1 MCMNNFSRIWNKQ
14 HGMTTSQFSN
24 TNKLVLGSIL
34 GAIAAILQ
42 SAGLLAGVGYVFST
56 LATGPIILATILSVR
71 IGLLTY
77 ALTPM
82 LLMIIQPTEVFVFLF
97 TTGLLAVGIGIGFKT
112 VKISTLVAVI
122 GGLCLTAGIV
132 ILLTL
137 FNFPVLGP
145 SLTEISVSVVG
156 GVLAFS
162 IAYSWIWMRI
172 SLIGMK
178 YMNRVIV
185 RHIAYEK

>member
-1 MCMNNFSRIWNKQ
+1 MNNFSRIWNKQ

>member
-1 MCMNNFSRIWNKQ
+1 MNDFSRLYNRQ

-24 TNKLVLGSIL
+24 TNKLVLGSLL

-42 SAGLLAGVGYVFST
+42 SAGLLTGVGYVFST
-56 LATGPIILATILSVR
+56 LVTGPIILATILSVR

-77 ALTPM
+77 ALTTI

-97 TTGLLAVGIGIGFKT
+97 TTGLLGVGIGIGFQT
-112 VKISTLVAVI
+112 VKLSTLVTVI
-122 GGLCLTAGIV
+122 GGLCLTAGIL

-145 SLTEISVSVVG
+145 SLTEVSLSVG
-156 GVLAFS
+156 GGILVFS
-162 IAYSWIWMRI
+162 ISYSWIWMRL
-172 SLIGMK
+172 SLLGMK
-178 YMNRVIV
+178 CLNRVMV
-185 RHIAYEK
+185 RYISYEK